1 MEQLPLF
8 LAFLFLPLLIAA
20 VWQYRKNFNRAE
32 VSALGRSESDPLVLA
47 SVEEDRA
54 SSRTAQILNTPI
66 TLARVPA
73 EYLMQHFSGQLSTR
87 EQALLLAIQRNLD
100 RLAEITQE
108 MQLARPPGQ
117 TSFAVFHLPFF
128 VAEMRNCFEPMAKSR
143 DIRFQPVLD
152 IEPDTEV
159 LLTDT
164 LKFDKI
170 VLNLLVNAFHYTPEG
185 GEIRL
190 LLHTRQLADRSVRL
204 SCTVSDTGP
213 ALAAADLPHLERW
226 QYRGGVESAVSRA
239 GAGLLLSA
247 EIARALGGALQA
259 ANTAEG
265 GAAFTVSVCCA
276 KASLQAPSADRE
288 DSALA
293 GALWADSPEG
303 VLHIVE
309 DDSEMLEMLKTGL
322 SPCFHIETYN
332 TAEAFL
338 QAAVKHA
345 GSGRVTFDAVLI
357 DLTLPGMGG
366 LELLRS
372 IREHSL
378 LHTIPVVVLT
388 AGSLAANR
396 EQAFQLGADDYILK
410 PFKMQE
416 LRIRLRNAM
425 QRYSTRAVGSP
436 ENGARRDAMKKLPV
450 EARVSTGKLILD
462 TIPNKKR
469 EWFVAL
475 LQIIEDNLDDEQLS
489 VPFLARKMAVSE
501 RQLFRLIK
509 ESTGFSPNQLVQE
522 IRLGKALHLLEDR
535 ADLSVSDIA
544 QQIGMS
550 NPSYFA
556 IAFKK
561 RFRKSPS
568 DFRKQYGDWGLGIGD
583 WGLGIED

>member
-1 MEQLPLF
+1 MEQLSLF
-8 LAFLFLPLLIAA
+8 LAFLFLPLLIA
-20 VWQYRKNFNRAE
+20 VIWQYRKNSERVD
-32 VSALGRSESDPLVLA
+32 VSAYGQAGSDRLA
-47 SVEEDRA
+47 PVPVEEDRA
-54 SSRTAQILNTPI
+54 SSQIAQVLNIPI

-73 EYLMQHFSGQLSTR
+73 EYLLQHFSGQLSGR
-87 EQALLLAIQRNLD
+87 EQSLLVAIQRNLD
-100 RLAEITQE
+100 RLTEITQE
-108 MQLARPPGQ
+108 MQLARNPGQ
-117 TSFAVFHLPFF
+117 TPFSAFSLPSF
-128 VAEMRNCFEPMAKSR
+128 VAEMRSCFEPMAKSR

-170 VLNLLVNAFHYTPEG
+170 VLNLLVNAFHFTPEG

-190 LLHTRQLADRSVRL
+190 QLHTRQLPDRSIRL
-204 SCTVSDTGP
+204 SCTVSDSGA
-213 ALAAADLPHLERW
+213 ALSAADLPHPGRW
-226 QYRGGVESAVSRA
+226 QYRGGVESAINRA
-239 GAGLLLSA
+239 GAGLLLST
-247 EIARALGGALQA
+247 EIARSLDGTLQA
-259 ANTAEG
+259 ANLDSG
-265 GAAFTVSVCCA
+265 GVAFTVSICCA
-276 KASLQAPSADRE
+276 KASRQAAPAEQRDPE
-288 DSALA
+288 VD
-293 GALWADSPEG
+293 GALLSDQPEG

-309 DDSEMLEMLKTGL
+309 DDTEMLEMLKAGL
-322 SPCFHIETYN
+322 SPCFHIETYS

-357 DLTLPGMGG
+357 DLTLPGMSG
-366 LELLRS
+366 LELLQS

-388 AGSLAANR
+388 ASSLTSNR
-396 EQAFQLGADDYILK
+396 EQAYHLGADDYILK
-410 PFKMQE
+410 PFRMQE

-425 QRYSTRAVGSP
+425 RRFSARAIASP
-436 ENGARRDAMKKLPV
+436 ENGARRDVTKKLPA
-450 EARVSTGKLILD
+450 ESRVSPGKLILD

-469 EWFVAL
+469 EWFVEL

-568 DFRKQYGDWGLGIGD
+568 DFRKH
-583 WGLGIED
+583 